1 METKLLRQIHVLQ
14 ICVLVLFLLT
24 TFLCINSFHPLLRQ
38 QRFKIIDAERIN
50 IREKNGTLKAALS
63 NSAGF
68 NEGDRAK
75 QGGAR
80 FSGLM
85 FYNEEGQE
93 TGGLVYYGKAI
104 PGGQDSDVTLTFD
117 QFRQDQN
124 VYLHHE
130 EFKDTH
136 GLRIADGL
144 AINARPDW
152 TNIKEEYATYAE
164 LQKLTP
170 EQRDE
175 LQLKSLQAGKI
186 SSRRLFF
193 GVQRGIKDSEPYDD
207 AGVFIKNKWG
217 RNAINLYIDNNN
229 KPHFQIYDPLGKVI
243 VYELKLP
250 QSDRLM
256 KSRY

>member
-1 METKLLRQIHVLQ
+1 METKLLRQIRALQ
-14 ICVLVLFLLT
+14 ICVLVLFLST
-24 TFLCINSFHPLLRQ
+24 ASLCINCFYPLLRLQ
-38 QRFKIIDAERIN
+38 KFKVIDAERIN
-50 IREKNGTLKAALS
+50 IREKSGTLKAALS

-68 NEGDRAK
+68 TEGERAK
-75 QGGAR
+75 QGDVTI
-80 FSGLM
+80 SGLM

-93 TGGLVYYGKAI
+93 TGGLVYNGKII
-104 PGGQDSDVTLTFD
+104 PGGQDAGVSLTFD

-130 EFKDTH
+130 EFKDAH
-136 GLRIADGL
+136 GFRMADGL

-152 TNIKEEYATYAE
+152 TNIKDEYATYAALE
-164 LQKLTP
+164 RLSP

-186 SSRRLFF
+186 GSRRLFF

-217 RNAINLYIDNNN
+217 RNAIKLYVDSNNR
-229 KPHFQIYDPLGKVI
+229 PHFEIYDPLGKAI
-243 VYELKLP
+243 VYELKVAKP
-250 QSDRLM
+250 
-256 KSRY
+256 